1 MVKNKGDKTI
11 VLEID
16 GKLCFDSTKIAQ
28 HFNECF
34 TNIASKLV
42 VKLPNCSNMFSVAPS
57 AFQDYYGSKL
67 TNSNKLHLSPV
78 CEEFVEKELLGL
90 NPSKSTGLDSIPA
103 RFLRDGASV
112 LKGPLTHIINL
123 SITSG
128 IVPDDFKVTKVKP
141 LFKKNKQTDVGNYRP
156 VSILNIVSKVLEK
169 TVYTQRESDLVQ
181 NKLLYDYQSGFRQS
195 FSTDSCLIHLLDF
208 IKCQSSRGLYTG
220 MVMLDLQKAF
230 DTVNHS
236 ILL

>member
-1 MVKNKGDKTI
+1 
-11 VLEID
+11 
-16 GKLCFDSTKIAQ
+16 
-28 HFNECF
+28 
-34 TNIASKLV
+34 
-42 VKLPNCSNMFSVAPS
+42 MFSVASS

-90 NPSKSTGLDSIPA
+90 NPSKSTGLDNIPA

-128 IVPDDFKVTKVKP
+128 IVPDDFKVAKVKQ
-141 LFKKNKQTDVGNYRP
+141 LFKKDKQTDVGNYRP
-156 VSILNIVSKVLEK
+156 VSILNIMSKVLEK
-169 TVYTQRESDLVQ
+169 AVYTQLESHWVQ

-208 IKCQSSRGLYTG
+208 
-220 MVMLDLQKAF
+220 
-230 DTVNHS
+230 H
-236 ILL
+236 